1 MTRTES
7 QRRSILHEV
16 NERIRVV
23 TASFVA
29 APHTYS
35 LLCECGRSGCLERVE
50 LTFDEYAAHGD
61 GGYLVRDG
69 HERLAERIVAR
80 GMSYAVVA

>member
-7 QRRSILHEV
+7 QRRSILREV
-16 NERIRVV
+16 NERIRAV

-29 APHTYS
+29 APPTYS

-50 LTFDEYAAHGD
+50 LTFAEFDAHGT
-61 GGYLVRDG
+61 GGYVVHSG

-80 GMSYAVVA
+80 GMTYSVVA